1 MHMKTPALPTLAL
14 ACAAALAQLQADTTE
29 HPLDRRDLSGGT
41 RVTASTAPFLV
52 FLETNYGRYYGG
64 CLGTL
69 ISNSWIVTA
78 AHCLDATGGRQI
90 AVRHISGYEERRFAR
105 PPGRADERRHITI
118 HVHPDY
124 EPEPPDSWE
133 DVGSDI
139 ALLRLPRPFQGSR
152 IAPARL
158 PTAAEALTIQP
169 GLTVRTIGKAGR
181 RSAAS
186 ADWPIW
192 AKPHPS
198 AITVRTDPGSRF
210 LELGD
215 SGGPTLMQVG
225 GEWILIGLN
234 RGADTEEQTR
244 YDAVNI
250 SYHHE
255 WIAALGV
262 DGIEPSGPQ
271 PPTPPST
278 PEPQPR
284 GKITLTL
291 ETESLTGLT
300 CTIETSGGART
311 RVSGGNSRSSISWNL
326 TGPFRRSITVECE

>member
-29 HPLDRRDLSGGT
+29 HLLDRRDLSGGT
-41 RVTASTAPFLV
+41 RVTARTAPFLV

-78 AHCLDATGGRQI
+78 AHCIDATGGRQI
-90 AVRHISGYEERRFAR
+90 VVRHISGYEERRFAR

-124 EPEPPDSWE
+124 EPAPPDSWE
-133 DVGSDI
+133 DVGTDI

-186 ADWPIW
+186 ADWPIR
-192 AKPHPS
+192 AKPHAS
-198 AITVRTDPGSRF
+198 VLTIRTDPGSRF

-225 GEWILIGLN
+225 SEWVLIGLN

-262 DGIEPSGPQ
+262 DGIEPPDPQ

-278 PEPQPR
+278 PERRPR

-291 ETESLTGLT
+291 ETEELTGLA

-311 RVSGGNSRSSISWNL
+311 RVRGGNSRSSISWNL

>member
-1 MHMKTPALPTLAL
+1 MTTSALPTLAL
-14 ACAAALAQLQADTTE
+14 AGAAALAQLQAATTE
-29 HPLDRRDLSGGT
+29 NPLNRRDLSGGA

-78 AHCLDATGGRQI
+78 AHCIDATGGRQI
-90 AVRHISGYEERRFAR
+90 IVRHISGYEDRKFAR
-105 PPGRADERRHITI
+105 PPDRADETRHITI
-118 HVHPDY
+118 HVHPAY
-124 EPEPPDSWE
+124 EPAPPDSWE
-133 DVGSDI
+133 DVGTDI
-139 ALLRLPRPFQGSR
+139 ALLRLPRPFQGSS
-152 IAPARL
+152 IAPVRL

-169 GLTVRTIGKAGR
+169 GLTVRTIGKTGR

-192 AKPHPS
+192 TKPHAS
-198 AITVRTDPGSRF
+198 AITIRTDPGSRF

-225 GEWILIGLN
+225 SEWVLIGLN
-234 RGADTEEQTR
+234 RGADAEGQR
-244 YDAVNI
+244 SYDAVNI
-250 SYHHE
+250 SYHRE
-255 WIAALGV
+255 WMAALGV
-262 DGIEPSGPQ
+262 DGIEPPGSQ

-278 PEPQPR
+278 PEPRPQ

-291 ETESLTGLT
+291 ETENLTGLT
-300 CTIETSGGART
+300 CTFETSAGAST
-311 RVSGGNSRSSISWNL
+311 RISGSNSRSSISWNL
-326 TGPFRRSITVECE
+326 TGPFRSSITIECE

>member
-1 MHMKTPALPTLAL
+1 MTTSALPTLAL
-14 ACAAALAQLQADTTE
+14 AGAAALAQLQAATTE
-29 HPLDRRDLSGGT
+29 NPLNRRDLSGGAT
-41 RVTASTAPFLV
+41 VTASTAPFLV

-78 AHCLDATGGRQI
+78 AHCIDATGGRQI
-90 AVRHISGYEERRFAR
+90 IVRHISGYEDRKFAR
-105 PPGRADERRHITI
+105 PPDRADETRHITI
-118 HVHPDY
+118 HVHPAY
-124 EPEPPDSWE
+124 EPAPPDSWE
-133 DVGSDI
+133 DVGTDI

-152 IAPARL
+152 IAPVRL

-169 GLTVRTIGKAGR
+169 GLTVRTIGKTGR

-192 AKPHPS
+192 TKPHAS

-225 GEWILIGLN
+225 GEWVLIGLN
-234 RGADTEEQTR
+234 RGADTEGQR
-244 YDAVNI
+244 SYDAVNI
-250 SYHHE
+250 SYHRE
-255 WIAALGV
+255 WMAALGV
-262 DGIEPSGPQ
+262 DGIEPPGSQ
-271 PPTPPST
+271 PPAPPST
-278 PEPQPR
+278 PEPRPQ

-291 ETESLTGLT
+291 ETENLTGLT
-300 CTIETSGGART
+300 CAFETSGGAST
-311 RVSGGNSRSSISWNL
+311 RISGSNSRSSISWNL
-326 TGPFRRSITVECE
+326 TGPFRRSITIECE

>member
-1 MHMKTPALPTLAL
+1 MRAPALPTLAL

-29 HPLDRRDLSGGT
+29 PLLDRRDLSGGT

-78 AHCLDATGGRQI
+78 AHCIDATGGRQI
-90 AVRHISGYEERRFAR
+90 VVRHISGYEERRFAR

-118 HVHPDY
+118 HMHPDY

-169 GLTVRTIGKAGR
+169 GLTVRTIGKTGR
-181 RSAAS
+181 RGAAS

-192 AKPHPS
+192 AKPHAS
-198 AITVRTDPGSRF
+198 AITIRTDPGSRF

-225 GEWILIGLN
+225 SEWVLIGLN

-262 DGIEPSGPQ
+262 DGIEPPGPQ
-271 PPTPPST
+271 PPAPPST
-278 PEPQPR
+278 PEPRPR

-291 ETESLTGLT
+291 ETEDLTGLA

-326 TGPFRRSITVECE
+326 TGPFHRSITVECE

>member
-1 MHMKTPALPTLAL
+1 MTTSALPTLAL
-14 ACAAALAQLQADTTE
+14 AGAAALAQLQAATTE
-29 HPLDRRDLSGGT
+29 NPLNRRDLSGGA

-78 AHCLDATGGRQI
+78 AHCIDATGGRQI
-90 AVRHISGYEERRFAR
+90 IVRHISGYEDRKFAR
-105 PPGRADERRHITI
+105 PPDRADETRHITI
-118 HVHPDY
+118 HVHPAY
-124 EPEPPDSWE
+124 EPAPPDSWE
-133 DVGSDI
+133 DVGTDI
-139 ALLRLPRPFQGSR
+139 ALLRLPRPFQGSS
-152 IAPARL
+152 IAPVRL

-169 GLTVRTIGKAGR
+169 GLTVRTIGKTGR

-192 AKPHPS
+192 TKPHAS
-198 AITVRTDPGSRF
+198 AITIRTDPGSRF

-225 GEWILIGLN
+225 SEWVLIGLN
-234 RGADTEEQTR
+234 RGADAEGQR
-244 YDAVNI
+244 SYDAVNI
-250 SYHHE
+250 SYHRE
-255 WIAALGV
+255 WMAALGV
-262 DGIEPSGPQ
+262 DGIEPPGSQ

-278 PEPQPR
+278 PEPRPQ

-291 ETESLTGLT
+291 ETENLTGLT
-300 CTIETSGGART
+300 CAFETSGGAST
-311 RVSGGNSRSSISWNL
+311 RISGSNSRSSISWNL
-326 TGPFRRSITVECE
+326 TCPFRRSITIECE

>member
-1 MHMKTPALPTLAL
+1 MTTSALPTLAL
-14 ACAAALAQLQADTTE
+14 AGAAALAQLQAATTE
-29 HPLDRRDLSGGT
+29 NPLNRRDLSGGAT
-41 RVTASTAPFLV
+41 VTASTAPFLV

-78 AHCLDATGGRQI
+78 AHCIDATGGRQI
-90 AVRHISGYEERRFAR
+90 IVRHISGYEDRKFAR
-105 PPGRADERRHITI
+105 PPDRADETRHITI
-118 HVHPDY
+118 HVHPAY
-124 EPEPPDSWE
+124 EPAPPDSWE
-133 DVGSDI
+133 DVGTDI

-152 IAPARL
+152 IAPVRL

-169 GLTVRTIGKAGR
+169 GLTVRTIGKTGR

-192 AKPHPS
+192 TKPHAS

-225 GEWILIGLN
+225 GEWVLIGLN
-234 RGADTEEQTR
+234 RGADTEGQRT

-250 SYHHE
+250 SYHRE
-255 WIAALGV
+255 WMAALGV
-262 DGIEPSGPQ
+262 DGIEPPRLQ
-271 PPTPPST
+271 PPAPPST
-278 PEPQPR
+278 PEPRPQ

-291 ETESLTGLT
+291 ETENLTGLT
-300 CTIETSGGART
+300 CAFETSGGAST
-311 RVSGGNSRSSISWNL
+311 RISGSNSRSSISWNL
-326 TGPFRRSITVECE
+326 TGPFRRSITIECE

>member
-1 MHMKTPALPTLAL
+1 MTTSALPTLAL
-14 ACAAALAQLQADTTE
+14 AGAAALAQLQAATTE
-29 HPLDRRDLSGGT
+29 NPLNRRDLSGGA

-78 AHCLDATGGRQI
+78 AHCIDATGGRQI
-90 AVRHISGYEERRFAR
+90 IVRHISGYEDRKFAR
-105 PPGRADERRHITI
+105 PPDRADETRHITI
-118 HVHPDY
+118 HVHPAY
-124 EPEPPDSWE
+124 EPAPPDSWE
-133 DVGSDI
+133 DVGTDI
-139 ALLRLPRPFQGSR
+139 ALLRLPRPFQGSS
-152 IAPARL
+152 IAPVRL

-169 GLTVRTIGKAGR
+169 GLTVRTIGKTGR

-192 AKPHPS
+192 TKPHAS
-198 AITVRTDPGSRF
+198 AITIRTDPGSRF

-225 GEWILIGLN
+225 SEWVLIGLN
-234 RGADTEEQTR
+234 RGADTEGQR
-244 YDAVNI
+244 SYDAVNI
-250 SYHHE
+250 SYHRE
-255 WIAALGV
+255 WMAALGV
-262 DGIEPSGPQ
+262 DGIEPPGSQ

-278 PEPQPR
+278 PEPRPQ

-291 ETESLTGLT
+291 ETENLTGLA
-300 CTIETSGGART
+300 CAFETSGGAST
-311 RVSGGNSRSSISWNL
+311 RISGSNSRSSISWNL
-326 TGPFRRSITVECE
+326 TGPFRSSITIECE